1 MADAGILKDLKRCP
15 KCKRKK
21 DRKTEFHKDSSTP
34 DGLRVYCKLCQRSN
48 NSGQYAQHKPER
60 AVAHKAYVENNRAKV
75 NAKNTAWR
83 KQVRLEVLYHYSN
96 GSMSCACCGENNIEF
111 LCLDHK
117 NGGGNKHRKEIG
129 LGGYAI
135 YIWLRKEGFPDG
147 YRVLCFNCNY
157 AVIDGKSCPHAY
169 NGSTKGGGILSS
181 SAILENIKN
190 GRISVEPFVPAHVN
204 PASVDLTLGKRVLE
218 HSLIGPN
225 LDPRSPGEHIEYQL
239 GEEGLVLYP
248 GRAYLMHTEEVVHS
262 SHFVSV
268 LDGKSSIGRLFISV
282 HETAG
287 YIDPGFRGQIT
298 LEVSV
303 THPVRVYAGMR
314 FCQIRYHTIYGVV
327 DLYDGHYKEAT
338 ALGPVPS
345 MAYKQ
350 MEEQGG

>member
-1 MADAGILKDLKRCP
+1 MSDSLKRCP

-34 DGLRVYCKLCQRSN
+34 DGLRVYCKLCQRKYN
-48 NSGQYAQHKPER
+48 GKQYVEHKSER
-60 AVAHKAYVENNRAKV
+60 AIAQKAYVANNRVKV
-75 NAKNTAWR
+75 NTKNTLWR

-96 GSMSCACCGENNIEF
+96 STMSCVCCGENNIEF

-117 NGGGNKHRKEIG
+117 DGGGNKHRKEIG

-135 YIWLRKEGFPDG
+135 YIWLRKEGFPKG

-157 AVIDGKSCPHAY
+157 AVIAGKSCPHTF
-169 NGSTKGGGILSS
+169 NGSTKGGGILSAT
-181 SAILENIKN
+181 AILENVKL
-190 GRISVEPFVPAHVN
+190 GRISVDPFVAAHVN
-204 PASVDLTLGKRVLE
+204 PASIDLTLGRRVLE
-218 HSLIGPN
+218 HDLTELH
-225 LDPRSPGEHIEYQL
+225 LDPRRLGSHTEYQID
-239 GEEGLVLYP
+239 EEGLVLFP

-262 SHFVSV
+262 SHFVSI

-287 YIDPGFRGQIT
+287 YIDPGFKGQIT

-314 FCQIRYHTIYGVV
+314 FCQIRYHTIHGVI
-327 DLYDGHYKEAT
+327 DLYDGHYKNET

-345 MAYKQ
+345 MAHKQ
-350 MEEQGG
+350 MEELDG